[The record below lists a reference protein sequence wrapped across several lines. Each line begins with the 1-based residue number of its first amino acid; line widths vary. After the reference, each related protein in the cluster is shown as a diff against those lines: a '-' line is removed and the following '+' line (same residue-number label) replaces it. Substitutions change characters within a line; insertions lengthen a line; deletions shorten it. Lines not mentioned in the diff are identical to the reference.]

1 MRTLENDQIKKQRIK
16 RKVLCQTIA
25 GNNCDY
31 ITIGD
36 FSNGKEK
43 KGIVMTSRV
52 HPGESMVS
60 YLIEFIIDFLVGNS

>member
-1 MRTLENDQIKKQRIK
+1 LVLIKNYFI
-16 RKVLCQTIA
+16 LFS
-25 GNNCDY
+25 CDY
-31 ITIGD
+31 LTIGD

-60 YLIEFIIDFLVGNS
+60 YLIEYIIDFLVGNS